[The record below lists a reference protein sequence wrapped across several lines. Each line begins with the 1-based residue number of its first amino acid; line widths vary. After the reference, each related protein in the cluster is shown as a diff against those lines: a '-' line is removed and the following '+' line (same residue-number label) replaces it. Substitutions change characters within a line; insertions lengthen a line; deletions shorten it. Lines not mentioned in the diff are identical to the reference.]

1 MIKQEFYNLQI
12 KTNGQKLY
20 EFTNDTIHWI
30 GQNNFKNGILNL
42 SIQHTSASLIVQENA
57 DPDVQTDL
65 INYFDKL
72 APMDN
77 KLYVHTTEGKD
88 DMPAH
93 IKSALTNNQISLSIK
108 NSELLLGTWQGLYL
122 FEHRLNP
129 QKRTIIHHF
138 LGEV

>member
-1 MIKQEFYNLQI
+1 MRQEFFNLEL

-20 EFTNDTIHWI
+20 EFTDQTIDWI
-30 GQNNFKNGILNL
+30 NKNNFNNGILNL

-57 DPDVQTDL
+57 DPDVQSDL
-65 INYFDKL
+65 INYFDKI

-77 KLYVHTTEGKD
+77 KLYVHTIEGKD

-108 NSELLLGTWQGLYL
+108 NKQLLLGTWQGIYL
-122 FEHRLNP
+122 FEHRLAST
-129 QKRTIIHHF
+129 KRVIVHHF
-138 LGEV
+138 IGD

>member
-1 MIKQEFYNLQI
+1 MKQEFFNLKI
-12 KTNGQKLY
+12 STTGQRLY
-20 EFTNDTIHWI
+20 DFTDQTIQWI
-30 GQNNFKNGILNL
+30 NNNKFKNGMLNL

-72 APMDN
+72 VPMNN
-77 KLYVHTTEGKD
+77 KLYIHTTEGKD

-108 NSELLLGTWQGLYL
+108 NNELLLGTWQGLYL
-122 FEHRLNP
+122 FEHRIETQN
-129 QKRTIIHHF
+129 RTIIHHF
-138 LGEV
+138 IGE

>member
-1 MIKQEFYNLQI
+1 MKQEFYNLEI
-12 KTNGQKLY
+12 NTNGQKLY
-20 EFTNDTIHWI
+20 EFTDKTINWI
-30 GQNNFKNGILNL
+30 NKNNFKNGIINL

-57 DPDVQTDL
+57 DPDVQKDL

-72 APMDN
+72 VPMDN

-108 NSELLLGTWQGLYL
+108 DSELLLGTWQGIYL
-122 FEHRLNP
+122 FEHRLD
-129 QKRTIIHHF
+129 KTTRTVIHHYI
-138 LGEV
+138 GD

>member
-1 MIKQEFYNLQI
+1 MKQEFYNLQI
-12 KTNGQKLY
+12 KTDGQKLY

-30 GQNNFKNGILNL
+30 GQNNFKTGILNL

-93 IKSALTNNQISLSIK
+93 IKSALTNNQISLSVK
-108 NSELLLGTWQGLYL
+108 DSELLLGTWQGIYL
-122 FEHRLNP
+122 FEHRLEA
-129 QKRTIIHHF
+129 QKRSIIHHF
-138 LGEV
+138 IGE

>member
-1 MIKQEFYNLQI
+1 MKQEFFNLKI
-12 KTNGQKLY
+12 STTGQRLY
-20 EFTNDTIHWI
+20 EFTDQTIQWI
-30 GQNNFKNGILNL
+30 NKNKFKNGMLNL

-72 APMDN
+72 VPMDN

-108 NSELLLGTWQGLYL
+108 DTELLVGTWQGLYL
-122 FEHRLNP
+122 FEHRLEP
-129 QKRTIIHHF
+129 QNRTIIHHF
-138 LGEV
+138 IGE

>member
-1 MIKQEFYNLQI
+1 MKQEFYNFEI
-12 KTNGQKLY
+12 ITNGQKLY
-20 EFTNDTIHWI
+20 EFTDETIEWI
-30 GQNNFKNGILNL
+30 KKNNFKKGIINL
-42 SIQHTSASLIVQENA
+42 SILHTSASLIVQENA

-65 INYFDKL
+65 INYFNKL
-72 APMDN
+72 APMNN

-108 NSELLLGTWQGLYL
+108 NNDLLLGTWQGLYL
-122 FEHRLNP
+122 FEHRLEQ

-138 LGEV
+138 IGE

>member
-1 MIKQEFYNLQI
+1 MKQEFFNLKI
-12 KTNGQKLY
+12 STTGQRLY
-20 EFTNDTIHWI
+20 EFTDQTIQWI
-30 GQNNFKNGILNL
+30 NNNKFKDGMLNL

-72 APMDN
+72 VPMNN
-77 KLYVHTTEGKD
+77 KLYIHTTEGKD

-108 NSELLLGTWQGLYL
+108 ETELLLGTWQGLYL
-122 FEHRLNP
+122 FEHRLEP
-129 QKRTIIHHF
+129 QNRTIIHHF
-138 LGEV
+138 IGE

>member
-1 MIKQEFYNLQI
+1 MRQEFYNLHI
-12 KTNGQKLY
+12 KTKGQKLY
-20 EFTNDTIHWI
+20 EFTSQTIQWI
-30 GQNNFKNGILNL
+30 SENHFVNGMINL

-72 APMDN
+72 VPMNN
-77 KLYVHTTEGKD
+77 KLYIHTTEGKD

-108 NSELLLGTWQGLYL
+108 DTELLVGTWQGLYL
-122 FEHRLNP
+122 FEHRLEP
-129 QKRTIIHHF
+129 QNRTIIHHF
-138 LGEV
+138 IGE

>member
-1 MIKQEFYNLQI
+1 MRQKFFDLMI

-20 EFTNDTIHWI
+20 EFTDQTDNWI
-30 GQNNFKNGILNL
+30 KKNNFNNGIVNL

-77 KLYVHTTEGKD
+77 KLYIHTTEGKD

-93 IKSALTNNQISLSIK
+93 IKSALTNNQISLSVR
-108 NSELLLGTWQGLYL
+108 NAELLLGTWQGLYL
-122 FEHRLNP
+122 FEHRISAQN
-129 QKRTIIHHF
+129 RIIIHHF
-138 LGEV
+138 IGD

>member
-1 MIKQEFYNLQI
+1 MKQEFFNLEI

-20 EFTNDTIHWI
+20 EFTEKTDNWI
-30 GQNNFKNGILNL
+30 KKNKFNNGIVNL
-42 SIQHTSASLIVQENA
+42 SIQHTSASLIIQENA
-57 DPDVQTDL
+57 DPDVQKDL

-72 APMDN
+72 VPMNN
-77 KLYVHTTEGKD
+77 KLYIHTTEGKD

-108 NSELLLGTWQGLYL
+108 NSELLLGAWQGLYL

-129 QKRTIIHHF
+129 QNRKIIHHF
-138 LGEV
+138 IGD

>member
-1 MIKQEFYNLQI
+1 MKQEFYNLQI
-12 KTNGQKLY
+12 NTNGQKLY
-20 EFTNDTIHWI
+20 EFTNDTIQWI
-30 GQNNFKNGILNL
+30 SQNTFKNGILNL

-72 APMDN
+72 APMDK
-77 KLYVHTTEGKD
+77 KLYIHTTEGKD

-93 IKSALTNNQISLSIK
+93 IKSALTNNQISLSVK
-108 NSELLLGTWQGLYL
+108 DSELLLGTWQGIYL
-122 FEHRLNP
+122 FEHRLEV

-138 LGEV
+138 IGE

>member
-1 MIKQEFYNLQI
+1 MKQEFFNLQI

-30 GQNNFKNGILNL
+30 GQNNFKNGIINL

-65 INYFDKL
+65 INYFNKL

-77 KLYVHTTEGKD
+77 KLYVHTIEGKD

-93 IKSALTNNQISLSIK
+93 IKSSLTNNQISLSIK
-108 NSELLLGTWQGLYL
+108 DRELLLGTWQGLFL
-122 FEHRLNP
+122 FEHRLQHQN
-129 QKRTIIHHF
+129 RTIIHHF
-138 LGEV
+138 IGE

>member
-1 MIKQEFYNLQI
+1 MKQEFYNLEI
-12 KTNGQKLY
+12 NTTGQKLY
-20 EFTNDTIHWI
+20 EFTDKTIEWI
-30 GQNNFKNGILNL
+30 NNNNFKNGIINL

-57 DPDVQTDL
+57 DPDVQKDL

-72 APMDN
+72 VPMDN

-108 NSELLLGTWQGLYL
+108 DSELLLGTWQGIYL
-122 FEHRLNP
+122 FEHRLDTTT
-129 QKRTIIHHF
+129 RTVIHHYI
-138 LGEV
+138 GD